1 MAVDTENKRRSAS
14 DFYLFVI
21 FPVPDGTIGAADRE
35 QATGIYS
42 GILISVPSGIHHIR
56 KFHQRYRAA

>member
-1 MAVDTENKRRSAS
+1 MAIDTEDKRRSAS

-21 FPVPDGTIGAADRE
+21 SPVPDGSVGAADRE

-42 GILISVPSGIHHIR
+42 GITISIIIGIHHIR
-56 KFHQRYRAA
+56 KFHQRYRPG